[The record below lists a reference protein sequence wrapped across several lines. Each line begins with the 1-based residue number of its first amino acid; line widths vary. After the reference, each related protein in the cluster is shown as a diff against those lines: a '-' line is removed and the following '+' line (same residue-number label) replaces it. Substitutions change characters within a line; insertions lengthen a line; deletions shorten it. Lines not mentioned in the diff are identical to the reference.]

1 MRAPALLVLSGLV
14 LGAAACATVEPA
26 PEAAAAGPSP
36 APVEG
41 YDWLLTLDD
50 DMAHLAFGA
59 PESDDLQLGFN
70 CRQGSSRVGMV
81 TIAEGGNAP
90 VIFLESGGETGQFAA
105 DGEPSPL
112 HDALIL
118 TASAE
123 VSEPVL
129 QRFRRVGWVALWR
142 EGVRETYAPHPAS
155 APNIERFFAFCG

>member
-1 MRAPALLVLSGLV
+1 MQGRR
-14 LGAAACATVEPA
+14 LGPGREPA
-26 PEAAAAGPSP
+26 RVATG
-36 APVEG
+36 
-41 YDWLLTLDD
+41 LQMDD
-50 DMAHLAFGA
+50 RVVAVY
-59 PESDDLQLGFN
+59 
-70 CRQGSSRVGMV
+70 RQGDHSDPARRLPAVEAQLQV
-81 TIAEGGNAP
+81 VALRRAE
-90 VIFLESGGETGQFAA
+90 
-105 DGEPSPL
+105 GEPSPL